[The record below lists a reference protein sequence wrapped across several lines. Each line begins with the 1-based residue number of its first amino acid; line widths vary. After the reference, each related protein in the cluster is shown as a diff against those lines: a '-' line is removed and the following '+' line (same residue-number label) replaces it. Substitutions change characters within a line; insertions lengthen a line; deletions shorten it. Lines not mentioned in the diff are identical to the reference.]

1 MISWSLNK
9 AGNAVIHTAAGS
21 CFWPMCDIGMFESI
35 QFLHVSPNSSKTGMG
50 EWMHRRRPELTLMN
64 DMHLSQTQRSLELHR
79 LQDLWNPVFIEF
91 LPRCSLTL
99 YIFIAEC
106 LSWIDRYQ
114 IPDACNN
121 INTHDGL
128 PWISYMVF
136 SSHQPESVIKC
147 HYIMP
152 NPSKRAVSHDRYS
165 LQSSSTVSFDS
176 SKCLVP
182 EPMPLTQ
189 AYFAF
194 YINTAICIFNTCQD
208 AKCMPSLAVRYVPKL
223 ELQCESNALV
233 SI

>member
-21 CFWPMCDIGMFESI
+21 CFWPMCDIGMFDSNT
-35 QFLHVSPNSSKTGMG
+35 VSPNSSKTGMG

-114 IPDACNN
+114 IPDACN
-121 INTHDGL
+121 IIHTHDGL

-136 SSHQPESVIKC
+136 SSHQPESVTTSCQILRKEQWVMTGTAYSHHLLSHLTAASAWC
-147 HYIMP
+147 L
-152 NPSKRAVSHDRYS
+152 NP
-165 LQSSSTVSFDS
+165 
-176 SKCLVP
+176 CLWLRP
-182 EPMPLTQ
+182 TSP
-189 AYFAF
+189 F
-194 YINTAICIFNTCQD
+194 I
-208 AKCMPSLAVRYVPKL
+208 
-223 ELQCESNALV
+223 
-233 SI
+233 

>member
-114 IPDACNN
+114 MHVITYTRWTSIDFL
-121 INTHDGL
+121 HGL
-128 PWISYMVF
+128 F
-136 SSHQPESVIKC
+136 QPPTWKC

-165 LQSSSTVSFDS
+165 LQSSSTVSFD

>member
-114 IPDACNN
+114 MHVILYIHTMDFHGFP
-121 INTHDGL
+121 T
-128 PWISYMVF
+128 WSSF
-136 SSHQPESVIKC
+136 SHQPESVTTSCQILRKEQWVMTGTAYSHHLLSHSTAASAWC
-147 HYIMP
+147 L
-152 NPSKRAVSHDRYS
+152 NP
-165 LQSSSTVSFDS
+165 
-176 SKCLVP
+176 CLWLRP
-182 EPMPLTQ
+182 TSP
-189 AYFAF
+189 F
-194 YINTAICIFNTCQD
+194 I
-208 AKCMPSLAVRYVPKL
+208 
-223 ELQCESNALV
+223 
-233 SI
+233 

>member
-114 IPDACNN
+114 IPDACN
-121 INTHDGL
+121 IIHTHDGL

-136 SSHQPESVIKC
+136 SSHQPESVTTSCQILRKEQWVMTGTAYSHHLLSHSTASAWC
-147 HYIMP
+147 L
-152 NPSKRAVSHDRYS
+152 NP
-165 LQSSSTVSFDS
+165 
-176 SKCLVP
+176 CLWLRP
-182 EPMPLTQ
+182 TSPFIWIQ
-189 AYFAF
+189 H
-194 YINTAICIFNTCQD
+194 NTAICIFNTCQD